1 MRASHARNADDRT
14 SFRFRKIFRGGVPSL
29 RKRTPDV
36 TVTGGGENPEGCGRP
51 QVRVSV
57 APTLPD
63 VEEYRHSYDDFYPRF
78 N

>member
-1 MRASHARNADDRT
+1 MIGRCSV
-14 SFRFRKIFRGGVPSL
+14 FEKIFRGGVPSL

-36 TVTGGGENPEGCGRP
+36 TVTGGGESPEGRGRP

-63 VEEYRHSYDDFYPRF
+63 VEGDRHSYDDFYPKF